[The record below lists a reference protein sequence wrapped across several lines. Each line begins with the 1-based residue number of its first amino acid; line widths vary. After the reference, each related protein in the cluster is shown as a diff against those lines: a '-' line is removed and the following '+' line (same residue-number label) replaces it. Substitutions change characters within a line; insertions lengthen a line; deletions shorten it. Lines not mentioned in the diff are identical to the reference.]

1 MVDVLQQS
9 ELRPN
14 FFNKFPLLE
23 GVAGSSKDG
32 YVRKGTGKK
41 KERKKKKK
49 INKKNSSVFMGFW
62 NFVGFFE
69 HLA

>member
-41 KERKKKKK
+41 KERKKRFFF
-49 INKKNSSVFMGFW
+49 NKKFHQFLWGF
-62 NFVGFFE
+62 E
-69 HLA
+69 IL